1 MINSN
6 VYFASQVTMTSSV
19 KKKQGPCHGQDKKYN
34 RKQIVRQEKG
44 AYQGNPY
51 VASPA
56 VARWSSGTHYL
67 CPSSPCKMLY
77 GLPMSALVPFQRK
90 EWTRW
95 KRKALRKIL
104 SMSAVIQRVNKTTYT
119 ALSVKCL
126 FLKQERLSPLVT
138 RKSDCST
145 TT

>member
-1 MINSN
+1 MPWSR
-6 VYFASQVTMTSSV
+6 QT
-19 KKKQGPCHGQDKKYN
+19 YN
-34 RKQIVRQEKG
+34 RKQIGRQEKGAYQGKKREHIRARKESISGQEKG

-77 GLPMSALVPFQRK
+77 GLPMSALVPFERK

-95 KRKALRKIL
+95 KRNALRKIL
-104 SMSAVIQRVNKTTYT
+104 SMSAVIQKDNKTTST
-119 ALSVKCL
+119 ALSVKCAR
-126 FLKQERLSPLVT
+126 E
-138 RKSDCST
+138 
-145 TT
+145 